1 MSESGEHDAVATRA
15 RDGASPNA
23 ADRTEGG
30 RWNGRPWSARGVRAA
45 VMFVPFV
52 ASVLTAYAA
61 SLLVPPAT
69 TTTWMVLRLVVIA
82 AGATLSLRLLD
93 RLMRRLLPLA
103 TLLDLTLH
111 FPDQAPSRYRLALRT
126 GASNPV
132 LEELVDRYVASGR
145 TDVAAAAEHLLEL
158 VAALSRHDRIT
169 RGHSERVRAYAQM
182 IGEEMG
188 LSATEV
194 DRLRWAALIH
204 DVGKLRTPVEIL
216 NKPGSLT
223 DEEYEIVKRHPI
235 DGADLAAPLA
245 SWLGDAMP
253 AVVQHHEKWDGTGY
267 PFGLRGTEISRAA
280 RIVAVA
286 DVFDVLTSVRSY
298 KAACTPADAR
308 AELTRCAGTHFDP
321 AVVRAFMNLSLG
333 RLRVVM
339 GPLSWLAQLSLFPH
353 SIFSMASPVG
363 ASAAPTTATATA
375 AGGVA
380 GSGVVGSGV
389 VGSGVVGSGVVGSGV
404 VGSGVVGSGV
414 VGATAASTTAT
425 AAAAATAASAGF
437 GGAVSS
443 VVGTAM
449 TAAVGVAATGMG
461 AVALS
466 DDPLVPPPRAAE
478 VAYVED
484 AVGLDLESSGP
495 ATRIE
500 VTVPPSMPPPA
511 GDLGTAVDPDAGT
524 AGHPGTPD
532 APADPGGPAGPA
544 ATTPAATTAD
554 GAPGPGPTP
563 TAATTSSVTAPA
575 ALPITGDAG
584 PAGPAGPA
592 VPAPPPPVVTP
603 PTTAPGVASTTAT
616 PPATQPAT
624 PPATPPGSPTT
635 APGTPADTVAPTT
648 AAPPAPV
655 VPPAPGPTI
664 ERATWLLG
672 SSASGD
678 TLAAEVL
685 PLVVRAPQN
694 FWLPNLD
701 TDRDGAP
708 GLRIGRGGTLATGD
722 PVRMQRFSLDPTEAV
737 TISGKLRLEVWAAPA
752 EGRKRQVELVA
763 GLVRCNDT
771 TGVCTVLATDTEKWK
786 GDRGDFERRRF
797 DFGRHQVALAADE
810 HLEIW
815 LVVASESQEDLVVA
829 FDAGWYTSN
838 LEVSR

>member
-1 MSESGEHDAVATRA
+1 VSESGEGDAVATRA
-15 RDGASPNA
+15 RDGAPPNA
-23 ADRTEGG
+23 SDRTEGG
-30 RWNGRPWSARGVRAA
+30 RWNGRPWSARAVRAA

-61 SLLVPPAT
+61 SLLVPAAT
-69 TTTWMVLRLVVIA
+69 TTTWMVVRLVVIA
-82 AGATLSLRLLD
+82 AGATLSLRVLD

-111 FPDQAPSRYRLALRT
+111 FPDQAPSRYRMALRS

-216 NKPGSLT
+216 NKPGTLT
-223 DEEYEIVKRHPI
+223 DDEYEIVKRHPM
-235 DGADLAAPLA
+235 DGAELAAPLA
-245 SWLGDAMP
+245 SWLGEAMP

-267 PFGLRGTEISRAA
+267 PHGLRGTEISRAA

-298 KAACTPADAR
+298 KAACTPAEAR
-308 AELTRCAGTHFDP
+308 AELARCAGTHFDP
-321 AVVRAFMNLSLG
+321 AVVRAFMHLSLG

-353 SIFSMASPVG
+353 SIFSMAAPVG
-363 ASAAPTTATATA
+363 ATGAPAPGA

-380 GSGVVGSGV
+380 GSGVVGSGMA
-389 VGSGVVGSGVVGSGV
+389 
-404 VGSGVVGSGV
+404 
-414 VGATAASTTAT
+414 GATAASTTTLTAATTTAT
-425 AAAAATAASAGF
+425 AAASAGF
-437 GGAVSS
+437 GGALSS

-449 TAAVGVAATGMG
+449 TVAVGATATGMG
-461 AVALS
+461 AVAMS
-466 DDPLVPPPRAAE
+466 DDPFVAAPRAAE

-484 AVGLDLESSGP
+484 GVGLDLGSSGP
-495 ATRIE
+495 EARLE
-500 VTVPPSMPPPA
+500 VTVPSSTPGLA
-511 GDLGTAVDPDAGT
+511 GDLVDGADPEVGRPGGPGAPTGDPAAADPAAPTPTTTAAGGPTAEPTHTTPTTSVAITTAAAPGAGGAGGDVPGAPAPGGAPVAPPPTVTTASTAPAIVPTSTALPGSPPAAAPAAPAAPPDTAAPDA
-524 AGHPGTPD
+524 APD
-532 APADPGGPAGPA
+532 APPD
-544 ATTPAATTAD
+544 
-554 GAPGPGPTP
+554 
-563 TAATTSSVTAPA
+563 TAP
-575 ALPITGDAG
+575 D
-584 PAGPAGPA
+584 
-592 VPAPPPPVVTP
+592 
-603 PTTAPGVASTTAT
+603 TAT
-616 PPATQPAT
+616 PPASAVP
-624 PPATPPGSPTT
+624 PPAG
-635 APGTPADTVAPTT
+635 
-648 AAPPAPV
+648 PV
-655 VPPAPGPTI
+655 I
-664 ERATWLLG
+664 DRATWLLG
-672 SSASGD
+672 SSAIGD
-678 TLAAEVL
+678 TTSAEVL

-722 PVRMQRFSLDPTEAV
+722 PVRMQRFSLDPAEAV
-737 TISGKLRLEVWAAPA
+737 TISGKWRLEVWAAPA
-752 EGRKRQVELVA
+752 DGRKRQVELVA
-763 GLVRCNDT
+763 GLVRCHDT
-771 TGVCTVLATDTEKWK
+771 TGVCTVVATDTERWK

-797 DFGRHQVALAADE
+797 DVGRHQVVLAADE

-815 LVVASESQEDLVVA
+815 LVVASASQEDVVVA

-838 LEVSR
+838 LEVS